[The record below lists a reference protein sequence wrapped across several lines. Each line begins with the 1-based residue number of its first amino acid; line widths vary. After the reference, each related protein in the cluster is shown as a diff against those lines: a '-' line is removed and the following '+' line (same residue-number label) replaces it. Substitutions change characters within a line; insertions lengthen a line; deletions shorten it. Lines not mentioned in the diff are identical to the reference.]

1 MRQGGR
7 KQRGATLSQERGTR
21 RKGSVSYSNPFGHE
35 ALGVLFQDA
44 AVLDDLKTR
53 FSGAARGLFVDDAF
67 LHPDHSGA
75 LLDGALDELRDEFR
89 PAKDHHDVNRGG
101 YCVDSVVGYFAEY
114 RPYVWVNRGD

>member
-53 FSGAARGLFVDDAF
+53 FSGAARGLLVDDAF

-75 LLDGALDELRDEFR
+75 LLDGALDELGDEFR
-89 PAKDHHDVNRGG
+89 PAKDHHHVNRGRSEEHTSELQSLA
-101 YCVDSVVGYFAEY
+101 Y
-114 RPYVWVNRGD
+114 